1 MVWPSRILFD
11 PMHMGP
17 KHSNLYQPLSP
28 HQMSRTIT
36 DCYRATQCA
45 HIRAHSLHGIA
56 KLPIG
61 VRVRS
66 AYTHIPKI
74 GLQEPQGACMSS
86 PVKKV

>member
-1 MVWPSRILFD
+1 M
-11 PMHMGP
+11 
-17 KHSNLYQPLSP
+17 
-28 HQMSRTIT
+28 
-36 DCYRATQCA
+36 CA
-45 HIRAHSLHGIA
+45 HIRARSLHGIE

-61 VRVRS
+61 ARERS

>member
-1 MVWPSRILFD
+1 M
-11 PMHMGP
+11 
-17 KHSNLYQPLSP
+17 
-28 HQMSRTIT
+28 
-36 DCYRATQCA
+36 CA
-45 HIRAHSLHGIA
+45 HIRARSLHGIE